1 MVHVLKVSSLLKSSS
16 PAGLVVLFS
25 SLSPKCHQSWS
36 VQQLW
41 QLWTDHQTNSFISA
55 WLDFSQHKA
64 EENLLELYT
73 RLSSFN
79 LSFAR
84 IQSSEI
90 FPGHLS
96 LYGHCW
102 YGALLGPSVESQ
114 LTGGIC
120 GTTGGS
126 NTTPSHTVGC
136 CPLLLSCSP
145 ILLLFW
151 HSTTT
156 TTTTTTTETT
166 HHTPHMSFLLIT
178 DAYRAHLVWG
188 RGGGTDR
195 SDAGGV

>member
-16 PAGLVVLFS
+16 PAALVVLFP

-84 IQSSEI
+84 KQSSEI
-90 FPGHLS
+90 FPRPS
-96 LYGHCW
+96 LLIRPLLVRSSSRAERGVTTDRWDLWDYGWFKH
-102 YGALLGPSVESQ
+102 YTISHSRLLPS
-114 LTGGIC
+114 
-120 GTTGGS
+120 
-126 NTTPSHTVGC
+126 P
-136 CPLLLSCSP
+136 PLLLP
-145 ILLLFW
+145 DITFVLTL
-151 HSTTT
+151 H
-156 TTTTTTTETT
+156 
-166 HHTPHMSFLLIT
+166 HHHHHHRDHTPHTSHVFSFN
-178 DAYRAHLVWG
+178 YRCIQSALSVGEG
-188 RGGGTDR
+188 RRNG
-195 SDAGGV
+195 